1 MEIRFLTTQE
11 VKIADFFFFFLVSI
25 STYGYIVDKFGRR
38 TALGHEGT
46 EMGWKDLVISCVASF
61 AAATTLLR
69 KALIKSSY
77 FINKEV

>member
-11 VKIADFFFFFLVSI
+11 VKIADFFFFLVSI
-25 STYGYIVDKFGRR
+25 STYGYIVDKFGR
-38 TALGHEGT
+38 TALGYEGT
-46 EMGWKDLVISCVASF
+46 EMGWKDLIISCVASF
-61 AAATTLLR
+61 AAGTTLLR

>member
-1 MEIRFLTTQE
+1 M
-11 VKIADFFFFFLVSI
+11 SI
-25 STYGYIVDKFGRR
+25 PINGYIIDKSGRR